1 MAKLLECVELSIECA
16 ICLDVLKIPKALPCL
31 HSFCLSCLENT
42 VESPESEIIICPT
55 CREEH
60 KLPNDGV
67 KGFRD
72 NHTLNYLKDQIV
84 VPNQVS
90 QGLLS

>member
-1 MAKLLECVELSIECA
+1 MADSITKMVECA
-16 ICLDVLKIPKALPCL
+16 ICLDDVKDPKALPCL

-60 KLPNDGV
+60 KLPDDGV
-67 KGFRD
+67 KEFRD
-72 NHTLNYLKDQIV
+72 DHRLNYLKDQIATCQIV
-84 VPNQVS
+84 APNQVS
-90 QGLLS
+90 QG